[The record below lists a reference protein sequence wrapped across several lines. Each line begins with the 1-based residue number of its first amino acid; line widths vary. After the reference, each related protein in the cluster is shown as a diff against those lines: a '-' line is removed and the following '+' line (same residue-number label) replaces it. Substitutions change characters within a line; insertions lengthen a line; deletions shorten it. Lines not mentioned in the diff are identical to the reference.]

1 MVPSGDESTLTTPMV
16 GPILTE
22 EETEN
27 KKRSTKGTGLV
38 RSSEQIGTQDR
49 EAFVQGKEKQLQTG
63 KDNVIQLNVITLS
76 CLYAETRIDG
86 ALYYLLVDSG
96 SSVSII
102 SKGMSDRLGITE
114 DYMHDARIMLLA
126 ANGTKLDIMGEVEIE
141 FAIDSRFSSISSW

>member
-16 GPILTE
+16 GPRLTE
-22 EETEN
+22 EETET

-38 RSSEQIGTQDR
+38 RSSEQIGTPDR

-76 CLYAETRIDG
+76 CLYAATRIDG

-102 SKGMSDRLGITE
+102 SKGMR
-114 DYMHDARIMLLA
+114 A
-126 ANGTKLDIMGEVEIE
+126 V
-141 FAIDSRFSSISSW
+141 